1 MTNEELAIA
10 KICAALLEQTRSSA
24 VHFKAMSRVLR
35 ESDAPLW
42 FVETVATALEKSNHR
57 RPLLKFEREVFINE
71 SRGLRSD

>member
-1 MTNEELAIA
+1 MTNEELL
-10 KICAALLEQTRSSA
+10 KIYSALLEQTRSSA

-42 FVETVATALEKSNHR
+42 FVETVATALGKSNHR
-57 RPLLKFEREVFINE
+57 FKREVFINE